1 MKEGENEIAC
11 KIIDQLAY
19 SRLEVFVNDFAPRT
33 KSVYEDLRAAI
44 ISGEYRPGE
53 RLIEAE
59 LAVKLNA
66 SRTPIREALQRLN
79 AAGHVLSR
87 RRGWIVHAFSS
98 TEIRQIYEVRMAVEG
113 YACRLAAE
121 RATPADADLLRELI
135 DAYGAAVAAND
146 LAACNATNE
155 RLHDFIYT
163 TASNPKL
170 TASIIDAR
178 EHYFT
183 ARLARLF
190 HADELA
196 NSHNGHLEI
205 LAAIERGD
213 ADAAE
218 AASRRHL
225 EATMHIAIKH
235 EA

>member
-1 MKEGENEIAC
+1 MHANLRTILL
-11 KIIDQLAY
+11 IPLLAD
-19 SRLEVFVNDFAPRT
+19 SMNDSAPRT

-44 ISGEYRPGE
+44 IAGEYRPGE

-59 LAVKLNA
+59 LAVKLDA

-79 AAGHVLSR
+79 AVGLVLSR
-87 RRGWIVHAFSS
+87 RRGWIVHAFSP
-98 TEIRQIYEVRMAVEG
+98 TEIQQIYEVRMAVEG
-113 YACRLAAE
+113 YACRLAAL
-121 RATPADADLLRELI
+121 RATSPDVHRLRALV
-135 DAYGAAVAAND
+135 DAYGAAVEAND
-146 LAACNATNE
+146 LVACNATNE
-155 RLHDFIYT
+155 QLHDHINA
-163 TASNPKL
+163 TAGNPKL
-170 TASIIDAR
+170 TSSIVDAR

-196 NSHNGHLEI
+196 ESHRGHMEI

-218 AASRRHL
+218 AASRSHL

-235 EA
+235 ES

>member
-1 MKEGENEIAC
+1 VNE
-11 KIIDQLAY
+11 
-19 SRLEVFVNDFAPRT
+19 FAPRT
-33 KSVYEDLRAAI
+33 KSVYGDLRAAI
-44 ISGEYRPGE
+44 IAGEYRPGE

-79 AAGHVLSR
+79 AAGLVLSR

-98 TEIRQIYEVRMAVEG
+98 AEIRQIYEVRMAVEG

-121 RATPADADLLRELI
+121 RATPADVEHLRALT

-146 LAACNATNE
+146 LTACNMTNE
-155 RLHDFIYT
+155 LLHDFLYA

-170 TASIIDAR
+170 AAMIVDAR

-196 NSHNGHLEI
+196 NSHCGHLEI

-225 EATMHIAIKH
+225 EATMQIAIKQ

>member
-1 MKEGENEIAC
+1 LLIPWLDDSM
-11 KIIDQLAY
+11 
-19 SRLEVFVNDFAPRT
+19 NDSAPRT
-33 KSVYEDLRAAI
+33 KSVYEELRAAI
-44 ISGEYRPGE
+44 IAGEYRPGE

-59 LAVKLNA
+59 LAVKLDA

-79 AAGHVLSR
+79 AVGLVLSR
-87 RRGWIVHAFSS
+87 RRGWIVHAFSPA
-98 TEIRQIYEVRMAVEG
+98 EIQQIYEVRMAVEG
-113 YACRLAAE
+113 YACRLAAV
-121 RATPADADLLRELI
+121 RATPPDVDRLRALV

-155 RLHDFIYT
+155 ALHDHINA
-163 TASNPKL
+163 TAGNPKL
-170 TASIIDAR
+170 TASIVDAR

-196 NSHNGHLEI
+196 ESHRGHLEI

-218 AASRRHL
+218 TASRGHL

-235 EA
+235 ES